1 MKFSTGQKVTIFI
14 ILLLLIDQLIKV
26 TVKLNMTIGESI
38 HVFGDWFQILF
49 IENRGMAFGM
59 QFGTGIFGKLLLS
72 LLRLGLIGLLI
83 WYLRKLIKRDNAAYS
98 MPGLEANAS
107 VSASAAH
114 VKGNSSETVKP
125 SKVPAG
131 VLIGLALVLVG
142 AVGNMFDSLFYGLI
156 FSASDAV
163 QKAVLFPIGGGYA
176 PLLFGQVVDMFYF
189 PIIDTVLPD
198 WVPIWGGDNVVFFRP
213 FFNFADS
220 CVSVGVIYL
229 LLFQRK
235 FFK

>member
-83 WYLRKLIKRDNAAYS
+83 WYLRKLIKRDKN
-98 MPGLEANAS
+98 
-107 VSASAAH
+107 
-114 VKGNSSETVKP
+114 
-125 SKVPAG
+125 
-131 VLIGLALVLVG
+131 
-142 AVGNMFDSLFYGLI
+142 
-156 FSASDAV
+156 
-163 QKAVLFPIGGGYA
+163 
-176 PLLFGQVVDMFYF
+176 
-189 PIIDTVLPD
+189 
-198 WVPIWGGDNVVFFRP
+198 
-213 FFNFADS
+213 
-220 CVSVGVIYL
+220 
-229 LLFQRK
+229 
-235 FFK
+235 

>member
-1 MKFSTGQKVTIFI
+1 MKLSTGQKVTIFV
-14 ILLLLIDQLIKV
+14 ILLLLIDQAIKV
-26 TVKLNMTIGESI
+26 AVKLNMTVGESI

-59 QFGTGIFGKLLLS
+59 QFGTGIFGKLFLS

-83 WYLRKLIKRDNAAYS
+83 WYLHKLIKRDNGS
-98 MPGLEANAS
+98 SS
-107 VSASAAH
+107 VS
-114 VKGNSSETVKP
+114 KTP
-125 SKVPAG
+125 TKVPVG
-131 VLIGLALVLVG
+131 VLVGLALVLVG
-142 AVGNMFDSLFYGLI
+142 AVGNMLDSLFYGLI
-156 FSASDAV
+156 FSASDTM

-176 PLLFGQVVDMFYF
+176 PMMFGQVVDMFYF
-189 PIIDTVLPD
+189 PIIDTNLPK
-198 WVPIWGGDNVVFFRP
+198 WFPIWGGDNIVFFRP
-213 FFNFADS
+213 IFNFADS